1 MRSEITCYKNATQC
15 WSYIV
20 MEAQSMQKKIAP
32 LFLGGTLPFFCFSGP
47 IQFGVSPQHF
57 CLTLNLIRKS
67 KLFRKSRRCQLLIQ
81 FSEFQCYETSFL
93 VLKMFC
99 VNDGSNISNL
109 KWHLVYSFPSHLPKF
124 LFNLYLLSTGL
135 STAVRGC
142 WSFISFYSQVLSP
155 QGRVKHWQQNIF

>member
-1 MRSEITCYKNATQC
+1 MLQKCNTVL
-15 WSYIV
+15 IV
-20 MEAQSMQKKIAP
+20 YRNGSTIYAKENCAAFPGRHFP
-32 LFLGGTLPFFCFSGP
+32 LFCFSGP

-135 STAVRGC
+135 STAVRGY
-142 WSFISFYSQVLSP
+142 WSFYLILFASTFTTRPCQALLRTS
-155 QGRVKHWQQNIF
+155 NI